1 MLPQI
6 TSTAHAKS
14 LSPRCRISN
23 PPAAGVH
30 VVRSASPGDGSNP
43 GYARGVGRPHV
54 WQVVGTAGSGAT
66 VAALAA
72 NGGVL
77 GRYSDYPASPH
88 LSPVRSK
95 PRPGCGT
102 RGRRARQL
110 RNSGPQ
116 SSLILKP
123 RSPLVRAPPCFA
135 RAASSSQS
143 LTPSPN
149 MPFTSTQ
156 ESLGEV
162 RRGQPVW
169 RLCRADF
176 RDYGCR
182 QRTVH

>member
-14 LSPRCRISN
+14 LSL
-23 PPAAGVH
+23 GVAFRTH
-30 VVRSASPGDGSNP
+30 LLLAFTLHDLRRGDGSNP
-43 GYARGVGRPHV
+43 GYARGVGRPHCM
-54 WQVVGTAGSGAT
+54 AGCRYCRIRRNRCSAR
-66 VAALAA
+66 A

-77 GRYSDYPASPH
+77 GRYSDHPASPH

-123 RSPLVRAPPCFA
+123 RSPLVRAPPRFA

-156 ESLGEV
+156 ESLSKV
-162 RRGQPVW
+162 RRGQPV
-169 RLCRADF
+169 
-176 RDYGCR
+176 
-182 QRTVH
+182 